1 MDIQERK
8 IIKEKMVI
16 NIMSHFIIKMVILMV
31 MRNMKHLVNQI
42 KGIQVVKRMKED
54 TKSLNTGI
62 KINIFNEL
70 IQLINN

>member
-1 MDIQERK
+1 MRLDIQERK

-42 KGIQVVKRMKED
+42 KVIQVVKRMKEVI
-54 TKSLNTGI
+54 KSLNTGI
-62 KINIFNEL
+62 SIFFYMN
-70 IQLINN
+70 